1 MQRSERM
8 NIILIVSDTF
18 RYDHIGANGN
28 PAIRTP
34 HLDAFAAQSVNF
46 DNAYV
51 GSFPTVPHRTDLLT
65 GHYVYQNRGWS
76 PLPNGEATLATIL
89 GSQGYVNQM
98 VVDHVQLFAPG
109 MNFHQGFHGWQ
120 AIRGQAGEPYITD
133 PVPVEL
139 PCAPEKIRMPE
150 KALAYLKNVY
160 YRTHERD
167 HFVAQTFSQAADW
180 LERNYTHENFFLYI
194 DTFTPHEPWDPP
206 QHYTDM
212 YDPGYEGEKIFWP
225 RYDRID
231 YLTEP
236 ELKHAQAL
244 YAGSVSLVDT
254 WFGHFI
260 ERVKHLGLW
269 DDTMIVFN
277 ADHGFYIGEHGY
289 IGKHT
294 VLEPKQGWPLYREV
308 SQVPLL
314 VHVPGIAPRRTNAL
328 VQAIDVMPTVLEMAG
343 AQVPDGLHSDSL
355 LPVLRGDSDTH
366 RDAVVSS
373 PLLPLEEDVL
383 LYSTIN
389 DGQWTLMDPGNRGI
403 ETAELYN
410 LAEDPSEERNVI
422 ADHPEVAQ
430 RLHARYLEEVSAL
443 GTENAR
449 YQLRKWPSDA

>member
-1 MQRSERM
+1 M
-8 NIILIVSDTF
+8 NVILIVSDTF
-18 RYDHIGANGN
+18 RYDHIGVNGN
-28 PAIRTP
+28 PKIRTP
-34 HLDAFAAQSVNF
+34 HLDAFAAQCVNF
-46 DNAYV
+46 DHAYV

-76 PLPNGEATLATIL
+76 PLPAGEESLATLL
-89 GSQGYVNQM
+89 GRQGFVNQM

-109 MNFHQGFHGWQ
+109 MNFHRGFHGWQ

-150 KALAYLKNVY
+150 AAVRYLKNVY

-180 LERNYTHENFFLYI
+180 LERNYTHDNFFLYV

-212 YDPGYEGEKIFWP
+212 YDPGYVGEKIFWP
-225 RYDRID
+225 RYDRCD

-236 ELKHAQAL
+236 ELRHARAL

-260 ERVKHLGLW
+260 ERVRHLGLW

-294 VLEPKQGWPLYREV
+294 VLEPKQGWPMYREV
-308 SQVPLL
+308 SRTPLL
-314 VHVPGIAPRRTNAL
+314 VHVPGIAPRRSNAL
-328 VQAIDVMPTVLEMAG
+328 VQAIDVMPTVLELAG
-343 AQVPDGLHSDSL
+343 APVPDGLHGRSL
-355 LPVLRGDSDTH
+355 VPVLHGDTDTH
-366 RDAVVSS
+366 RDAVISS
-373 PLLPLEEDVL
+373 PLLPKEDDIL

-389 DGQWTLMDPGNRGI
+389 DGEWTLNDPGNRGI
-403 ETAELYN
+403 EAAELYN
-410 LAEDPSEERNVI
+410 LAADPGEEQNVI
-422 ADHPEVAQ
+422 ADHPDVAQ
-430 RLHARYLEEVSAL
+430 RLHERYLKEISAL
-443 GTENAR
+443 GTEDSR
-449 YQLRKWPSDA
+449 VDLRRWPSDA